1 MRDDDE
7 IDNTCER
14 LIRLAVSAME
24 TSTTSVDRLQ
34 LAALEREL
42 EQTAASAG
50 VRPGKGWQARLR
62 REQLH
67 LPGPDVDGWDPGL
80 MLRWF
85 KFLPPAV
92 QTRAVLLEK
101 LEW

>member
-1 MRDDDE
+1 MGANGKVVNGKGRVTLE
-7 IDNTCER
+7 GALSE
-14 LIRLAVSAME
+14 
-24 TSTTSVDRLQ
+24 
-34 LAALEREL
+34 LEREL